1 MTDLA
6 LALEVK
12 PWPMK
17 FTCLCGLLT
26 LSLVCRRTTL
36 TSPGNRSWSNLFALT
51 MVTLQMCSTSL
62 GPRYGI
68 TTGGVICLCT
78 RKTYILFNAHVHHV

>member
-1 MTDLA
+1 MTDLDSCPSSGSEA
-6 LALEVK
+6 MAHEIYLFMWFVDS
-12 PWPMK
+12 
-17 FTCLCGLLT
+17 
-26 LSLVCRRTTL
+26 LSLVCRRMTL

-68 TTGGVICLCT
+68 TTGGVI
-78 RKTYILFNAHVHHV
+78 